1 MTMIEYIK
9 SNHLAILILVYLVG
23 SSLLA
28 PTPVSDPL
36 GASPSSKLTR
46 LTGLLQLGTNGT
58 AHSKFISGT
67 CNATQSTVGSHA
79 ATSSKELFCAVT
91 GVTSGDK
98 VFVSLPPGA
107 GAYSSAGGSLL
118 GGFTVNAAYATTT
131 GVIGFSVLNSV
142 GAATSSYAQATT
154 SVQYW
159 VIDN

>member
-23 SSLLA
+23 SSLLT
-28 PTPVSDPL
+28 PVPVSDPL

-67 CNATQSTVGSHA
+67 CNAAQVSAGSHA
-79 ATSSKELFCAVT
+79 ATSSKEFTCSVT
-91 GVTSGDK
+91 GVASGDK

-107 GAYSSAGGSLL
+107 GAYAAGGGSTS
-118 GGFTVNAAYATTT
+118 GGFLVNGSYATAAN
-131 GVIGFSVLNSV
+131 VIGFSILNNNGV
-142 GAATSSYAQATT
+142 ATTSYAQATT